1 MIARKKQ
8 AELRPYMTG
17 TSTAEAQRGLRYGY
31 CMVLV
36 LLESRLTLNLEAH
49 VKLEGCDKTGKDKI
63 L

>member
-1 MIARKKQ
+1 
-8 AELRPYMTG
+8 MTG